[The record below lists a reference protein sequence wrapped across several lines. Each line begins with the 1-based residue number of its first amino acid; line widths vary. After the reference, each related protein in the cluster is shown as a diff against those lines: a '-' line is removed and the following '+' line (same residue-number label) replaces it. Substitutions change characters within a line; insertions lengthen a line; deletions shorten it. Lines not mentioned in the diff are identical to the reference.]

1 MGGEWELTQRCYP
14 SSPFFL
20 ALVVVVVKLERGP
33 TQQCIAFGELLSI
46 TVSPPP
52 LHMHRNIMFS
62 SPFSTVFA
70 CWRWLKCIQQ
80 LGMYATMPSQYTITI
95 NCEQMLHKA
104 TRVGRLFFFLPVAC
118 IHACI
123 SHCYVCE
130 GLPYSLLRSSDTYT
144 TLRLPYCISYVYTYG
159 YIHNWAQ

>member
-104 TRVGRLFFFLPVAC
+104 TRVGRRLFFSFLSHAYMHAYRIVMYARAC
-118 IHACI
+118 LIAYCDLAIH
-123 SHCYVCE
+123 
-130 GLPYSLLRSSDTYT
+130 
-144 TLRLPYCISYVYTYG
+144 TLHYDYLI
-159 YIHNWAQ
+159 A